1 MSADQ
6 APGHAQVRRGAG
18 SAEEFTEFVR
28 ARLPGLRRAAFL
40 LCGDWSRGDDIVQR
54 ALTDAY
60 VGWDRVRRADNPD
73 AYLRTVLVHRW
84 LDERRRRWSTVWLVD
99 AVPDRAA
106 DPAHHQ
112 PDVDEAL
119 DVRAALARLAPR
131 QRAVLVL
138 RFFCDMSVED
148 TAAALRCSAGT
159 VKSQTSVALA
169 AMRRHLAST
178 RTELP

>member
-18 SAEEFTEFVR
+18 SAEEFSAFVR
-28 ARLPGLRRAAFL
+28 PRLPGLRRAAFL

-54 ALTDAY
+54 ALTDAF
-60 VGWDRVRRADNPD
+60 VQWERVRRADNPD

-99 AVPDRAA
+99 TVPDGGSDTAY
-106 DPAHHQ
+106 H
-112 PDVDEAL
+112 PDVDQAL

-138 RFFCDMSVED
+138 RFFCDMSVAD
-148 TAAALRCSAGT
+148 TAVALRCSPGT
-159 VKSQTSVALA
+159 VKSQTSVALE

-178 RTELP
+178 GTELP